1 MRKVAVIDADLIGR
15 KKHSFPNLT
24 CMKFSGW
31 HKGHGDD
38 VVLKMDY
45 ENLEEFDVVYVS
57 KVFKDTPYPIDALRN
72 KNVHYGGTGFYAPLR
87 DKLPNDIEHYMPDYH
102 LYDEYVAAQAA
113 KGRNMKSYTDYSIG
127 FLTRGCFRGCQFC
140 VNKNSKEV
148 REHSPLSEFLD
159 EGRQKIC
166 LLDDNFLG
174 CTKWKELLEGL
185 IATGKR
191 FVFKQGLDARLLT
204 DEKCQ
209 MLFNAKYDGDYIFAF
224 DDVEDYEPIEK
235 KLQLI
240 RKHTS
245 TKNIKFYVLCGF
257 DREGKYDTAFWLNDI
272 HSIFVRIDLLAK
284 YRAKPYLMRYEKA
297 YKSKFSGMYTV
308 LANWI
313 NYPPAFAKQS
323 VNEFVAASI
332 KQTNSYTRYLTEFK
346 QEYPNLGRG
355 WFNWKYEGR

>member
-1 MRKVAVIDADLIGR
+1 MRRIAVIDADLIGR
-15 KKHSFPNLT
+15 KKHSFPNLA
-24 CMKFSGW
+24 CMKISGW
-31 HKGHGDD
+31 HKEQGNY

-45 ENLEEFDVVYVS
+45 KHLEEFDTVYIS
-57 KVFKDTPYPIDALRN
+57 KVFTDTPCPEKVLELE
-72 KNVHYGGTGFYAPLR
+72 NVIYGGTGFFFDRAYPLPY
-87 DKLPNDIEHYMPDYH
+87 LMEHHMPDYH
-102 LYDEYVAAQAA
+102 LYDEYVEAQLA
-113 KGRNMKSYTDYSIG
+113 KGRDMKSYTDYSIG
-127 FLTRGCFRGCQFC
+127 YLTRGCFRGCQFC
-140 VNKNSKEV
+140 VNRNYSEV
-148 REHSPLSEFLD
+148 QEHSPLTEFLD
-159 EGRQKIC
+159 ESRPKIC

-174 CTKWKELLEGL
+174 CPHWKGHLEEL
-185 IATGKR
+185 IATGKK
-191 FVFKQGLDARLLT
+191 FVFKQGMDERLLT
-204 DEKCQ
+204 DEKCR
-209 MLFNAKYDGDYIFAF
+209 MLFGAKYDRDYIFAF
-224 DDVEDYEPIEK
+224 DDVSDYELIEK
-235 KLQLI
+235 KLKLI

-332 KQTNSYTRYLTEFK
+332 KQTNSYTRYLAEFK
-346 QEYPNLGRG
+346 QKYPNLGRG
-355 WFNWKYEGR
+355 WFNWKYERR